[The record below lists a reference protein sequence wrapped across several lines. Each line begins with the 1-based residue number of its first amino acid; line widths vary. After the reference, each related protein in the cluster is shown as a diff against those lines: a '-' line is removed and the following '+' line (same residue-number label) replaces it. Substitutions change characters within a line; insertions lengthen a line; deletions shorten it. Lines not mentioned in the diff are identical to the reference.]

1 MTRPLRDVPAHAL
14 LDALAAAL
22 DGTGPAVRPLA
33 SPDLGEQ
40 PDASAA
46 AADVRPAATR
56 ARPVT
61 TSAGPAAP
69 RPAATQAAHVDER
82 VAVVVR
88 TSGSTGEPREVL
100 LSGAA
105 LRASATATE
114 RRLGGPGRWLL
125 ALPTHHV
132 AGLQVLAR
140 SVLAGTAPVVVPP
153 GPFRPAAFVEAV
165 TGFGTTDR
173 RYASLVPTQLVRLLD
188 DPAATTALTTFDAVL
203 LGGAAT
209 APDVLARA
217 HAAGVRV
224 VTTYGMTETCGGCVY
239 DGVPLE
245 GVDVTLDD
253 AGRVLLSGPVLA
265 DGYRGRP
272 DLDADAFVAL
282 PDGRRALRTHDL
294 GRLDDGVL
302 AVLGRA
308 DDVLVTGGAKVAPAA
323 VEAVLAGL
331 DGVREACVVGVPDAE
346 WGQAVVAVVVPR
358 EGDVPTLDAVR
369 EAVARRLGPPSA
381 PRHLLAVRELPLRG
395 PGKVDRAAVTRLATD
410 ALGAGPTATD
420 PLAVG
425 ATGTDTPG
433 VGAAGSGRGAGPTS
447 RDDRTTSPPREGM
460 QRTTSTGVH
469 DDAGVP
475 PAPTGRSGA

>member
-33 SPDLGEQ
+33 PGPVERPGDSPAVHPPPHATHERVG
-40 PDASAA
+40 AA
-46 AADVRPAATR
+46 AGAPA
-56 ARPVT
+56 P
-61 TSAGPAAP
+61 GPAA
-69 RPAATQAAHVDER
+69 ATAAHVDEH

-100 LSGAA
+100 LSRAA

-114 RRLGGPGRWLL
+114 HRLGGPGRWLL

-132 AGLQVLAR
+132 AGLQVLVR
-140 SVLAGTAPVVVPP
+140 SVLAGTTPVVAPD

-165 TGFGTTDR
+165 GAFGTAER
-173 RYASLVPTQLVRLLD
+173 RYTSLVPTQLVRLLD
-188 DPAATTALTTFDAVL
+188 DPAATAALATFDAVL

-217 HAAGVRV
+217 RSAGVRA

-239 DGVPLE
+239 DGVPLD
-245 GVDVTLDD
+245 GVTVALDD

-272 DLDADAFVAL
+272 DLDADAFVGL
-282 PDGRRALRTHDL
+282 PDGRRALRTSDL
-294 GRLDDGVL
+294 GRLEDGVL
-302 AVLGRA
+302 TVLGRA

-323 VEAVLAGL
+323 VEAVLGGL

-358 EGDVPTLDAVR
+358 PGDALTLDRVR
-369 EAVARRLGPPSA
+369 EVVAHRLGAPSA
-381 PRHLLAVRELPLRG
+381 PRHLVTVAALPLRG
-395 PGKVDRAAVTRLATD
+395 PGKVDRTAVARLAAAEVGHD
-410 ALGAGPTATD
+410 AAARHDDPAGHD
-420 PLAVG
+420 
-425 ATGTDTPG
+425 DT
-433 VGAAGSGRGAGPTS
+433 
-447 RDDRTTSPPREGM
+447 
-460 QRTTSTGVH
+460 QRTTPTGVH
-469 DDAGVP
+469 DDAGTP

>member
-22 DGTGPAVRPLA
+22 DGTGPAVRPVA
-33 SPDLGEQ
+33 PGPGER
-40 PDASAA
+40 PGDAPVIHPSG
-46 AADVRPAATR
+46 R
-56 ARPVT
+56 ARPDR
-61 TSAGPAAP
+61 AGAPAGEP
-69 RPAATQAAHVDER
+69 GTGPTATRAAHVDER

-100 LSGAA
+100 LSRAA

-114 RRLGGPGRWLL
+114 HRLGGPGRWLL

-132 AGLQVLAR
+132 AGLQVLVR
-140 SVLAGTAPVVVPP
+140 SVLAGTTPVVAPD

-165 TGFGTTDR
+165 GAFGTAER
-173 RYASLVPTQLVRLLD
+173 RYTSLVPTQLVRLLD
-188 DPAATTALTTFDAVL
+188 DPAATAALTTFDAVL

-217 HAAGVRV
+217 RAAGVGV

-239 DGVPLE
+239 DGVPLD
-245 GVDVTLDD
+245 GVAVALDD
-253 AGRVLLSGPVLA
+253 DGRVLLSGPVLA
-265 DGYRGRP
+265 DGYRDRP
-272 DLDADAFVAL
+272 DLDAFVTL
-282 PDGRRALRTHDL
+282 PDGRRALRTNDL

-302 AVLGRA
+302 TVLGRA

-323 VEAVLAGL
+323 VEAVLGGV

-358 EGDVPTLDAVR
+358 PGDAPALDQVR
-369 EAVARRLGPPSA
+369 EVVARRLGAPSA
-381 PRHLLAVRELPLRG
+381 PRHLVTVPELPLRG
-395 PGKVDRAAVTRLATD
+395 PGKVDRTAVARLAAERLDRD
-410 ALGAGPTATD
+410 ATANARGPA
-420 PLAVG
+420 
-425 ATGTDTPG
+425 
-433 VGAAGSGRGAGPTS
+433 PTS
-447 RDDRTTSPPREGM
+447 VDDAATSARRQDPERHDDTARREDT
-460 QRTTSTGVH
+460 QRTTPTRVH
-469 DDAGVP
+469 DDAGSP